1 MVKKQ
6 KGLSKEEI
14 SAMKDYLNE
23 INNNIK
29 QGEKVVLEKI
39 GKMPE
44 PDKTMAKKVHYII
57 TKAAPELVPRLW
69 YGMPAYSKNE
79 KLICFFQN
87 SHKFKTR
94 YSTLGF
100 SDKAKLDDGS
110 MWPTV
115 YALTKLNPTEE
126 KKIISLVK
134 KAIK

>member
-39 GKMPE
+39 EKMQE
-44 PDKTMAKKVHYII
+44 PDRTMAKKVHTII

-79 KLICFFQN
+79 KVICFFQN
-87 SHKFKTR
+87 SKKFKTR

-115 YALTKLNPTEE
+115 YAVTKLTPIEE

-134 KAIK
+134 KALK